1 MRKGL
6 RKKSAESGSRS
17 QGDKLLVGYLN
28 ASFTI
33 IHFNCMNVL
42 HSSLHV
48 CYNLQF
54 KKILKDVHHS

>member
-48 CYNLQF
+48 CYNL
-54 KKILKDVHHS
+54 KKY